1 MSAGV
6 GLFRISY
13 TVDVVLLLL
22 YSITDVVVAVIV
34 AAQASFIFGL
44 IAVGGFSSDS
54 IRLVFCR
61 AVVAWATSL
70 STAAA
75 AVVTALSTSAAK
87 PLRQVPKQ
95 QQHSGTW
102 VHGYMDGYSG
112 DTAQTDTL
120 IIN

>member
-13 TVDVVLLLL
+13 TVVVVLLLL
-22 YSITDVVVAVIV
+22 YSITDVVVAVI
-34 AAQASFIFGL
+34 AAVQASFIFGL
-44 IAVGGFSSDS
+44 ITVGGFSSDS

-61 AVVAWATSL
+61 AVVVLVAWATSL

-75 AVVTALSTSAAK
+75 AVVTALSTSAAT

-95 QQHSGTW
+95 QQHSSTV

-112 DTAQTDTL
+112 DTA
-120 IIN
+120 

>member
-13 TVDVVLLLL
+13 TVVVVLSLL
-22 YSITDVVVAVIV
+22 YSITDVVVAVIAVIV

-44 IAVGGFSSDS
+44 ITVGGFSSDS

-61 AVVAWATSL
+61 AVVVLVAWATSL

-75 AVVTALSTSAAK
+75 AVVTALSTSTAT
-87 PLRQVPKQ
+87 PLRQVPRQ
-95 QQHSGTW
+95 QQHSSTV

-112 DTAQTDTL
+112 DTA
-120 IIN
+120 